1 MKILAKLVLLSG
13 MEIILYEAGQKSTTS
28 SKTRPTKTIKRVLKV
43 AGYNLLA
50 ASVLI
55 AAVSF
60 GPLLS
65 QEVSYR
71 LKPKPE
77 PAQRQS
83 QNKDSSLLARET
95 QRQQTLKEAQSYGV
109 NADFSIVIPKI
120 GAKANIIPNVDPANE
135 AQYKSALKKGV
146 GHAAG
151 TKFPGNNGPIF
162 LFAHSANT
170 PADIIQYNAVFYLL
184 KELKKGDEIIVFFT
198 GQKFVYRVIE
208 QFVTTANDIQ
218 WLTHQDNQEKLVLQT
233 CWPPGTI
240 QKRLIVV
247 AKPA

>member
-1 MKILAKLVLLSG
+1 
-13 MEIILYEAGQKSTTS
+13 METILYEAS
-28 SKTRPTKTIKRVLKV
+28 SKTKHIATKKALPSSTIKRVLKI
-43 AGYNLLA
+43 AGYNLIA

-65 QEVSYR
+65 QEIAYR
-71 LKPKPE
+71 LKTKPQPVVE
-77 PAQRQS
+77 TQQ
-83 QNKDSSLLARET
+83 T
-95 QRQQTLKEAQSYGV
+95 QRQTNHSQSLFAKENERQQIVKEAEAYGV
-109 NADFSIVIPKI
+109 DTDFSIVIPKI
-120 GAKANIIPNVDPANE
+120 EAKARVIPNVDPANE
-135 AQYKSALKKGV
+135 SQYKAALKKGV

-162 LFAHSANT
+162 LFAHSAST
-170 PADIIQYNAVFYLL
+170 PTDIIQYNAVFYLL
-184 KELKKGDEIIVFFT
+184 KELKEKDEIIVFFT
-198 GQKFVYRVIE
+198 GQKFVYQVIE
-208 QFVTTANDIQ
+208 QFVTTASDIQ

-233 CWPPGTI
+233 CWPPGTT